1 MAARHHPVLKAALL
15 ALLLCASAMILAMV
29 SSGPSTSSSFLAE
42 AASTSKRAK
51 RAKAEAA
58 AAAAPSA
65 ADTILSALNVKTLLA
80 NEPNARLAEL
90 GDLSDSDETRTRMY
104 LSPAHQKAA
113 ALIKKW
119 MVGAGLEVTTDA
131 VEATVAEA
139 AVAKGLITNRQ
150 LSKALASGKRVADLV
165 PRKEIEGALLSK
177 GVEVIA
183 FADQEGARFGV
194 PMASSKAVVGTYE
207 SEGLL
212 ERADA
217 RGKTIAQALKEADPK
232 GSFASFADSVIK
244 ADEVEGYV
252 EAHIEQYDKLERIG
266 SPVGIVTA
274 VAGTTV
280 MHVSVKS
287 GDEKSKVLAMSH
299 AASVPM
305 AARGDPV
312 PAVAEAVLA
321 LEKRCKEDAKGAPHG
336 VLCGVHFLTL
346 DPNSPLN
353 IPSGANFTVTVAS
366 TSDSSR
372 RLVVDNIVKDL
383 DEICKKRKLA
393 CQVSG

>member
-1 MAARHHPVLKAALL
+1 M
-15 ALLLCASAMILAMV
+15 
-29 SSGPSTSSSFLAE
+29 
-42 AASTSKRAK
+42 
-51 RAKAEAA
+51 
-58 AAAAPSA
+58 
-65 ADTILSALNVKTLLA
+65 
-80 NEPNARLAEL
+80 
-90 GDLSDSDETRTRMY
+90 
-104 LSPAHQKAA
+104 
-113 ALIKKW
+113 
-119 MVGAGLEVTTDA
+119 
-131 VEATVAEA
+131 
-139 AVAKGLITNRQ
+139 
-150 LSKALASGKRVADLV
+150 
-165 PRKEIEGALLSK
+165 
-177 GVEVIA
+177 
-183 FADQEGARFGV
+183 
-194 PMASSKAVVGTYE
+194 
-207 SEGLL
+207 
-212 ERADA
+212 
-217 RGKTIAQALKEADPK
+217 KEADPK

>member
-1 MAARHHPVLKAALL
+1 
-15 ALLLCASAMILAMV
+15 
-29 SSGPSTSSSFLAE
+29 
-42 AASTSKRAK
+42 
-51 RAKAEAA
+51 
-58 AAAAPSA
+58 
-65 ADTILSALNVKTLLA
+65 
-80 NEPNARLAEL
+80 
-90 GDLSDSDETRTRMY
+90 
-104 LSPAHQKAA
+104 
-113 ALIKKW
+113 
-119 MVGAGLEVTTDA
+119 
-131 VEATVAEA
+131 
-139 AVAKGLITNRQ
+139 
-150 LSKALASGKRVADLV
+150 
-165 PRKEIEGALLSK
+165 LSK
-177 GVEVIA
+177 GIEVIA

-212 ERADA
+212 KGVDS
-217 RGKTIAQALKEADPK
+217 RGKTVAQALKEADPR
-232 GSFASFADSVIK
+232 GEFSSFADSAIR

-280 MHVSVKS
+280 MHVSVRS
-287 GDEKSKVLAMSH
+287 GDEKATVLAMSH

-336 VLCGVHFLTL
+336 VLCGVHFVTL

-393 CQVSG
+393 CQVRCCWW

>member
-1 MAARHHPVLKAALL
+1 MTWFRTEVRERWESREETGERENRRERARFASLFFLL
-15 ALLLCASAMILAMV
+15 PFLLSQLSLF
-29 SSGPSTSSSFLAE
+29 STSTNTTTQTQTPTPPPPTHLGAFDGALG
-42 AASTSKRAK
+42 
-51 RAKAEAA
+51 
-58 AAAAPSA
+58 
-65 ADTILSALNVKTLLA
+65 IVLSIA
-80 NEPNARLAEL
+80 
-90 GDLSDSDETRTRMY
+90 
-104 LSPAHQKAA
+104 
-113 ALIKKW
+113 
-119 MVGAGLEVTTDA
+119 A

-150 LSKALASGKRVADLV
+150 LSKALASGKRIADLV
-165 PRKEIEGALLSK
+165 PRKEIEGSLLSK

-194 PMASSKAVVGTYE
+194 PMASSKAVVGAYE
-207 SEGLL
+207 AEGLL
-212 ERADA
+212 QRADG
-217 RGKTIAQALKEADPK
+217 RGKTVEQALKEADPK
-232 GSFASFADSVIK
+232 GAFLSFADSTIK
-244 ADEVEGYV
+244 ADEVEGYI

-287 GDEKSKVLAMSH
+287 GDEKTTAFAMSH

-305 AARGDPV
+305 AARGDPI

-336 VLCGVHFLTL
+336 VLCGVHFVTL
-346 DPNSPLN
+346 DPNTPLN
-353 IPSGANFTVTVAS
+353 IPHGANFTVTVAS
-366 TSDSSR
+366 TSDASR
-372 RLVVDNIVKDL
+372 RLVVDNVVKDL

-393 CQVSG
+393 CQVSCWERGENGVWSLES